1 MLPSRTY
8 ALHSPHK
15 PDLGFLPCP
24 NLSFEYSTARGGGE
38 EAEELPQQ
46 HGQKNSDG
54 LRKHL

>member
-24 NLSFEYSTARGGGE
+24 NLSFELPVQQGGGE
-38 EAEELPQQ
+38 
-46 HGQKNSDG
+46 K
-54 LRKHL
+54 LRSYLSNMGRKTQMG

>member
-24 NLSFEYSTARGGGE
+24 NLSFEYSTAGRGG
-38 EAEELPQQ
+38 
-46 HGQKNSDG
+46 KK
-54 LRKHL
+54 LRSYLSNMGRKTQMG